1 MPLHTQFSSR
11 PNIGRPLAALAGG
24 VGAVVLIAACSSG
37 SGSGSTPTGSPSSS
51 PSQQAGVGSGRGA
64 GPGAAGTIAEVA
76 AGSIEVQNQSTG
88 QVTVKYTA
96 KTAFVQV
103 KSTTEAAVKPG
114 TCVLAAAA
122 PSQTASGSPSP
133 ASPPSTTFTAA
144 TVFLSQR
151 ENGKCTLADLGG
163 GARTGGS
170 RAPRSGQFPSGFPT
184 GARRSGANG
193 RNFGFAERAAG
204 AVTAVSGST
213 ITVSGTN
220 PRTNAAVTYTVDV
233 DASTKYSQTVAT
245 TSKALAVGQCASA
258 TGRADDTGAVTATS
272 IRLSPPTNGNCT
284 IGFGGGRRP
293 FGGPSSTDG

>member
-1 MPLHTQFSSR
+1 MPLRTQFPSR
-11 PNIGRPLAALAGG
+11 STVGRPLAAVAVG

-37 SGSGSTPTGSPSSS
+37 GSGSGSTPTGSPSAS
-51 PSQQAGVGSGRGA
+51 PQRGAGSGRGA
-64 GPGAAGTIAEVA
+64 VPGVSGTIAEVA
-76 AGSIEVQNQSTG
+76 AGSIEVQNQATG

-96 KTAFVQV
+96 KTAIVVV
-103 KSTTEAAVKPG
+103 KSTTVAAVKPG

-122 PSQTASGSPSP
+122 PSQSGSGSPSP
-133 ASPPSTTFTAA
+133 VPTPSTTFTAA

-163 GARTGGS
+163 SGARTGGT

-204 AVTAVSGST
+204 SVTKVSGST

-272 IRLSPPTNGNCT
+272 IRVSPPTNGNCT
-284 IGFGGGRRP
+284 IGFGAGRRP
-293 FGGPSSTDG
+293 FGGSSSTNG